1 MKKFL
6 LCCFLA
12 GLPVISFAQPCTDS
26 QNDSAQYI
34 ADEAGIKIVD
44 QFSGGQNIRVE
55 VSQCDYNSDSE
66 TVTLN
71 MKVSWNGRFFS
82 SNYYDMSGILEVKS
96 DGTSDFSQ
104 TNASSGVQNLE
115 FFQNLLDGTLSL
127 GTLLVTN
134 YLEDMAQ
141 GDNET
146 SNLTEFS
153 RGKPEGIQQCLDD
166 PKSCGIDV
174 FVEFN
179 KGKQE
184 GITLG
189 IQQCFDDPQSCG
201 IDSPD
206 AVVSNNI
213 SKDDCIASYSLNG
226 QLHVPCVS
234 VPDVFGGIT
243 IYDIQMNQQTGA
255 FTFDLDMDSIKP
267 R

>member
-6 LCCFLA
+6 LCWLIA

-26 QNDSAQYI
+26 QNDSAKYL
-34 ADEAGIKIVD
+34 AKEAGNKIVE

-55 VSQCDYNSDSE
+55 VSQCDYNTYSK

-71 MKVSWNGRFFS
+71 MKVSWNGKFFS
-82 SNYYDMSGILEVKS
+82 SNHYDISGILEVKS
-96 DGTSDFSQ
+96 DGASDFSQ
-104 TNASSGVQNLE
+104 TNASSGVQKLE
-115 FFQNLLDGTLSL
+115 FFQNFLDGTLSL
-127 GTLLVTN
+127 GTLFVTN
-134 YLEDMAQ
+134 YLEDIVQ

-153 RGKPEGIQQCLDD
+153 SGKQEGIQQCLDD
-166 PKSCGIDV
+166 PQSCGIDI

-184 GITLG
+184 GIKLG
-189 IQQCFDDPQSCG
+189 IQQCLDDPNSCG
-201 IDSPD
+201 INMPD
-206 AVVSNNI
+206 AIVSENTLKN
-213 SKDDCIASYSLNG
+213 DCIASYSLNG
-226 QLHVPCVS
+226 QLHIPCVS

-243 IYDIQMNQQTGA
+243 IYDIKMNQQTGA
-255 FTFDLDMDSIKP
+255 FIFDLDMDSVKP